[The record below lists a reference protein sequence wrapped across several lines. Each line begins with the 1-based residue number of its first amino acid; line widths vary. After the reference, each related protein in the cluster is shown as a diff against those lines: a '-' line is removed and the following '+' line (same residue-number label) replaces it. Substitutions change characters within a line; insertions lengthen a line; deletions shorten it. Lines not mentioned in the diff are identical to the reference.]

1 MGTHF
6 KHLAV
11 KEEEPVLNLKNMGPD
26 AALVT
31 NEQGGKQSETAYRMD
46 LIPPSVIFS
55 LGEVLAYGA
64 KRYAENNWKLIP
76 AKDHFNHCLVHM
88 MGWIAGDTSDDHA
101 GHALCR
107 MAMFYEMQRVEK
119 VTSDLP
125 HKTNG

>member
-1 MGTHF
+1 MNPYF

-26 AALVT
+26 APTET
-31 NEQGGKQSETAYRMD
+31 NAQGGKQSKSAYRMD
-46 LIPPSVIFS
+46 LIPPSVLFS

-64 KRYAENNWKLIP
+64 TRYEENNWKKIS
-76 AKDHFNHCLVHM
+76 AKDHLNHVMVHLA
-88 MGWIAGDTSDDHA
+88 GWLAGDTSDDHA

-119 VTSDLP
+119 L
-125 HKTNG
+125 NI